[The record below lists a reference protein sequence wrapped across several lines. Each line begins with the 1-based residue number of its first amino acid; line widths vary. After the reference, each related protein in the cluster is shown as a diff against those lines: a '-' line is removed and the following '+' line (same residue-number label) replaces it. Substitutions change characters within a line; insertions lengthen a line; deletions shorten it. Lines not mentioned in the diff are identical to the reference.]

1 MLLFTSTPLLW
12 GIAGAVVAGYHS
24 SPGSIAAIAW
34 TAQAVILLSLS
45 WTFGWHRLGSP
56 PAGMLLLV
64 ALTAAAGT
72 IMYFEALRVAP
83 VAPVTALHL
92 ATPIL
97 LVSYEIVRRERAP
110 TMRQGVLIG
119 VLLVGVIAAAAG
131 SGGGGAGNRPVL
143 GLALAGASGI
153 TNAILLRAVSA
164 SATHAHPNYTSGLVA
179 LVAAIVSLPALL
191 LSLPL
196 AGETLSLVAVGVC
209 CWTPAALILWE
220 AGSRLR
226 APLIGSIGLLEGV
239 VTSGVAWIVFGRHA
253 SPLIVAGSVLIIAAI
268 ALELRT
274 PPPAGS
280 ARHGDSSV
288 HDAAGADEV
297 GSPEGTADR
306 RRSHPVGWRGHKR
319 GARHRDADM

>member
-1 MLLFTSTPLLW
+1 VLLFTATPLLW

-34 TAQAVILLSLS
+34 TAQAVILLALS
-45 WTFGWHRLGSP
+45 WAFGWYRLGT
-56 PAGMLLLV
+56 PALGTLLLV
-64 ALTAAAGT
+64 SLTAAAGT
-72 IMYFEALRVAP
+72 VMYFEALRVAP

-110 TMRQGVLIG
+110 TVRQGVLIG

-131 SGGGGAGNRPVL
+131 SGGGGAGSRPAL
-143 GLALAGASGI
+143 GLALAGASGV

-164 SATHAHPNYTSGLVA
+164 SATRAHPNFTSGLVA
-179 LVAAIVSLPALL
+179 LIAAIVSLPALW
-191 LSLPL
+191 LSPPL
-196 AGETLSLVAVGVC
+196 AGETVSLVTVGVC

-239 VTSGVAWIVFGRHA
+239 VTSAVAWIVFGRHA
-253 SPLIVAGSVLIIAAI
+253 SPLIVAGSVMIIAAI

-274 PPPAGS
+274 PPL
-280 ARHGDSSV
+280 ARSGK
-288 HDAAGADEV
+288 
-297 GSPEGTADR
+297 T
-306 RRSHPVGWRGHKR
+306 
-319 GARHRDADM
+319 

>member
-1 MLLFTSTPLLW
+1 VLLFTSTPLLW
-12 GIAGAVVAGYHS
+12 GVAGAVVAGYHS

-34 TAQAVILLSLS
+34 TAQAVILLGLS
-45 WTFGWHRLGSP
+45 WAFGWHRLGSP
-56 PAGMLLLV
+56 PAGALLLV

-110 TMRQGVLIG
+110 TLRQAVLIG
-119 VLLVGVIAAAAG
+119 VLLAGVLAAAAG

-143 GLALAGASGI
+143 GLALAGASGV

-179 LVAAIVSLPALL
+179 LVAAIVSLPALV
-191 LSLPL
+191 LSPPL
-196 AGETLSLVAVGVC
+196 AGETLSLVTVGVC

-239 VTSGVAWIVFGRHA
+239 VTSAVAWVVFGRHA
-253 SPLIVAGSVLIIAAI
+253 SPLIVAGSIMIIAAI

-274 PPPAGS
+274 PPP
-280 ARHGDSSV
+280 SV

-297 GSPEGTADR
+297 GVR
-306 RRSHPVGWRGHKR
+306 CC
-319 GARHRDADM
+319 ARHRAPDG